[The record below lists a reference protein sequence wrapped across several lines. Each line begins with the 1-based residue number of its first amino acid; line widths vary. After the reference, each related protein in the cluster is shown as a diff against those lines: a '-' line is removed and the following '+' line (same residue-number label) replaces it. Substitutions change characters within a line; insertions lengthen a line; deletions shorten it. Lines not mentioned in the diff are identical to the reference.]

1 MGIIEVRIN
10 GKKPIAPARPET
22 RPGAQ
27 SGLDP
32 WFNHHLGP
40 RDRRAHE
47 VISSVVP
54 AVEQFGRKRALK
66 SKDRHTFYSV
76 LIPLTANLIQHY
88 LNGSPGQGI
97 PVPRS
102 KRDEALGGKP
112 NRYQPFSFPRSFPK
126 MLDALCELG
135 FAEQT
140 IGKFSGWPGQSRRTT
155 VRAGPKLIELI
166 KQQHI
171 TLDDLSG
178 SDAEEVIIL
187 SRPKRGHW
195 DEGERVDYRD
205 TETTHRFRS
214 EVRALNAWLAKADIT
229 FDAAAHERPV
239 NVRARRLRRHFT
251 LRRFDRGG
259 RLFGGFW
266 QTLPKPARVHGI
278 RIDGE
283 HVVGLDYSQINP
295 LLAYYVAEASPAS
308 GDAYTLPDLE
318 NYRDGVKQVFNA
330 MLNHQLKKLPKG
342 AREHF
347 PRQIKFGD
355 VSAAILQR
363 HPKLKGVLSSAE
375 IGHQLQFL
383 ESKIMMGVLD
393 RCQKR
398 NIVALPVF
406 DCVVVKA
413 SAESAVREIMRREF
427 KATTGL
433 EVTVKR
439 ELPLLR
445 SMQVKAAEE
454 IDPGSGL

>member
-1 MGIIEVRIN
+1 MRRDAD
-10 GKKPIAPARPET
+10 APDQPE
-22 RPGAQ
+22 RDPPFNPHLSP
-27 SGLDP
+27 SGSA
-32 WFNHHLGP
+32 
-40 RDRRAHE
+40 RAHE
-47 VISSVVP
+47 VVGPVVR
-54 AVEQFGRKRALK
+54 AMEQYERKRALR
-66 SKDRHTFYSV
+66 SKDRHTLYRV

-88 LNGSPGQGI
+88 LNGSPGDGI

-102 KRDEALGGKP
+102 KRDDALGGKT
-112 NRYQPFSFPRSFPK
+112 NRYQPFSFPRSLPK
-126 MLDALCELG
+126 MLDGLCALG

-166 KQQHI
+166 KQHNV

-178 SDAEEVIIL
+178 TDAEEVIIL

-195 DEGERVDYRD
+195 DEGARVDYRD
-205 TETTHRFRS
+205 TETTDRFRS
-214 EVRALNAWLAKADIT
+214 EVRALNVWLAKADIT

-239 NVRARRLRRHFT
+239 NVRARKLRRHFT
-251 LRRFDRGG
+251 LGRFDRGG

-266 QTLPKPARVHGI
+266 QTLPKPARIQGI

-283 HVVGLDYSQINP
+283 QVVGLDYSQVNP
-295 LLAYYVAEASPAS
+295 LLAYFVAEARPAS

-318 NYRDGVKQVFNA
+318 NYREGVKQVFNA

-342 AREHF
+342 ARKQF
-347 PRQIKFGD
+347 PRRVKFGD
-355 VSAAILQR
+355 VSGAILQR
-363 HPKLKGVLSSAE
+363 HPMLKGVLSSAE

-383 ESKIMMGVLD
+383 ESKIMMGVLGK
-393 RCQKR
+393 CQR
-398 NIVALPVF
+398 GNIVALPVF
-406 DCVVVKA
+406 DCVVVKS

-439 ELPLLR
+439 ELALQG
-445 SMQVKAAEE
+445 SVQTEAAGE
-454 IDPGSGL
+454 IDPSSGL